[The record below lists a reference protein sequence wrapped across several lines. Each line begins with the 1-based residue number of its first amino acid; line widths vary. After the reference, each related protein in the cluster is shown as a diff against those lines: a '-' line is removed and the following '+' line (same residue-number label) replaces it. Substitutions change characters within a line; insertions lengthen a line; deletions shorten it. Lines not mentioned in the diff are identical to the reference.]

1 MAEDINKPSTFMNV
15 NIHPNF
21 LIAVK
26 PQDNGIRMS
35 RRIEQERTE
44 LTGLIQQIL
53 DEAKRQGATAAEA
66 DIGTGAG
73 LTVTTRLGEVEKIEH
88 ERDKGL
94 GMTVFFGH
102 QKGSASSSDFNET
115 AIKETVTAACNIAR
129 FASEDPYADLPDAD
143 LMATEVPELD
153 LYHPWEISPEDAIKL
168 AVDCEAI
175 AKAEDKRINNSD
187 GTSVS
192 TYAGNHFYGSTN
204 GFIDGWHWS
213 SHTIDCTVIAE
224 TKSGMQRDGW
234 YSKARNR
241 DDLQSIHDIAKEA
254 AKRTT
259 QRLDAKKLSTRSCP
273 VIFEAPIASGLF
285 SAFVTAISGGSIYRK
300 ASFLLDKIDEQIFP
314 EHIHIH
320 ERPHLKGAL
329 GSVPFDDEGLATR
342 NRDLIIDG
350 VLQGYVLS
358 SYSARKLG
366 LQPTA
371 NAGGVHNLTI
381 DTSSH
386 DLEELIKQMNTGLL
400 ITDMI
405 GFGINQI
412 TGDYSRGA
420 AGFWV
425 ENGELQYPVE
435 EITVAGNLTEMYK
448 QIIHIG
454 NDVDPRNNI
463 LTGSVLI
470 ENMTIAG
477 E

>member
-1 MAEDINKPSTFMNV
+1 
-15 NIHPNF
+15 
-21 LIAVK
+21 
-26 PQDNGIRMS
+26 MS
-35 RRIEQERTE
+35 SRIEQERKE

-53 DEAKRQGATAAEA
+53 EETKQQGATAAEA

-73 LTVTTRLGEVEKIEH
+73 LTVTTRLGEVEKVEH

-94 GMTVFFGH
+94 GLTVFFGH
-102 QKGSASSSDFNET
+102 QKGSASSSDFSET
-115 AIKETVTAACNIAR
+115 AIKETVTAACNIAT
-129 FASEDPYADLPDAD
+129 FASEDPYAGLADAD
-143 LMATEVPELD
+143 LMASEVPDLD
-153 LYHPWEISPEDAIKL
+153 LNHPWDISPEDAIKL
-168 AVDCEAI
+168 AVECEDI
-175 AKAEDKRINNSD
+175 ARAEDKRINNSD

-192 TYAGNHFYGSTN
+192 TYAGNHFYGNTH

-224 TKSGMQRDGW
+224 TKNGMQRDGW

-241 DDLQSIHDIAKEA
+241 DNLQSINDIAKEA

-259 QRLDAKKLSTRSCP
+259 QRLDAKKLSTRNCP

-285 SAFVTAISGGSIYRK
+285 SAFVTAISGGSLYRK
-300 ASFLLDKIDEQIFP
+300 ASFLLEKKDEQVFA

-329 GSVPFDDEGLATR
+329 GSAPFDNEGMATK

-381 DTSSH
+381 DTSEH
-386 DLEELIKQMNTGLL
+386 DLDELIKQMDTGLL

-405 GFGINQI
+405 GFGVNQI

-420 AGFWV
+420 AGFWI
-425 ENGELQYPVE
+425 ENGEIQYPVE
-435 EITVAGNLTEMYK
+435 EITVAGNLIEMYK

-454 NDVDPRNNI
+454 NDIDPRGNV